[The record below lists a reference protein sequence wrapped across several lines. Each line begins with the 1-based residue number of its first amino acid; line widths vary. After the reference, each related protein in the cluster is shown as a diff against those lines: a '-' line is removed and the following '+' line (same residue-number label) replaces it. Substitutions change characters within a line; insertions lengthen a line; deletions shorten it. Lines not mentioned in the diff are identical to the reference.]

1 MTAVI
6 GWTISLTATLA
17 GKLVEA
23 GTEVHVP
30 WEGRFRFLRHVTN
43 AAGAEWV
50 DLFGGK
56 AGHETI
62 RSFRPDRISKV
73 YKTKLIKHKQV

>member
-1 MTAVI
+1 MSDWIIKLTTEVN
-6 GWTISLTATLA
+6 GKTID
-17 GKLVEA
+17 A

-43 AAGAEWV
+43 NSGAEWV
-50 DLFGGK
+50 DLYGGK
-56 AGHETI
+56 SGHETI

-73 YKTKLIKHKQV
+73 YKAKLMYRKKVAA